1 VGLEG
6 RVLVAVASAQGE
18 MFTQRRDTLN
28 RLLRS
33 LGLSAVYA
41 TAVAREMVAEGGE
54 LEVCRPVRPGEE
66 GLPNS
71 YFANALNQLQL
82 LMRAWRDGYSHV
94 LVLED
99 DVTLAPAFADV
110 AYARSVL
117 REVAAEVCV
126 HACVCGFVCV
136 RGVWSVCVHTQH
148 THTHTHTLT
157 HTHAL
162 SHTHTHTGAAG
173 V

>member
-1 VGLEG
+1 MGLEG

-18 MFTQRRDTLN
+18 MFTQRRDKLN
-28 RLLRS
+28 MLLRS

-117 REVAAEVCV
+117 REVAAEVCL
-126 HACVCGFVCV
+126 HACVFVCV
-136 RGVWSVCVHTQH
+136 CVCVC
-148 THTHTHTLT
+148 
-157 HTHAL
+157 
-162 SHTHTHTGAAG
+162 
-173 V
+173 VCVWCV